1 MNRRTLKVPSLAAF
15 KATFKFLNISY
26 LQKWSF
32 FGILIGI
39 ISGISAVGVSFLT
52 TLFTSI
58 FLGAGAGYIPPLP
71 GILQN
76 SAYPSLIVE
85 RPWMLPIITCL
96 GGLAV
101 GLLFYKIQPKGEGH
115 GTDAVIDAFHNKQ
128 GKIPSRVPFLTALAS
143 PITIGTGGSGGL
155 EGPMSQIG
163 AGFSSILGRLFKFDV
178 DDRRIAVAA
187 GLAAGVGSI
196 FKVPLGAA
204 LFSTE
209 VFYRQD
215 FEVKALVPA
224 VIAAVSGYTVVGFV
238 TGWAP
243 IFSLPPDAAKYSHP
257 ESLLLYGIIGI
268 ISAAASMA
276 YVRTFRLASIIF
288 GRLRKIPA
296 YLKPAIG
303 GAAVGAL
310 AIVSPHVLGNS
321 YGWLQLA
328 MLSSPLLLPIWILLA
343 IVVLKIIATAL
354 TIGSGGSAGVFAPT
368 MAIGGLLGAF
378 VGGLFHA
385 FGLFLWID
393 VSATAIVGMVAF
405 FCATAKTPIATIVI
419 GSEMTSG
426 YGLLAPM
433 MIATVVAYAA
443 SSLNSSIFKSQ
454 VNSRR
459 ESPVHT
465 GEYDTSILREMKVF
479 DALDRRTLILDPN
492 TTVRNALDEMKNNRI
507 DVAFLSSSP
516 FPSSNTPTAGIEVE
530 EQDHSKIHDKTKTG
544 RPLPAGSK
552 PRIVTLQDLLLEQD
566 IEHSLLHSIR
576 ASEVMTVRASD
587 TLSDAFH
594 LLISSEARVLGV
606 TDGSKPENGIIGKIS
621 YKEIAIA
628 YHNKIH
634 RKTKEE
640 NYG

>member
-1 MNRRTLKVPSLAAF
+1 M
-15 KATFKFLNISY
+15 
-26 LQKWSF
+26 
-32 FGILIGI
+32 IGI

-58 FLGAGAGYIPPLP
+58 FLGAGAGYVPPLP

-101 GLLFYKIQPKGEGH
+101 GLFFYKIQPKGEGH

-163 AGFSSILGRLFKFDV
+163 AGFSSILGRLFKFDT

-187 GLAAGVGSI
+187 GLAAGIGSI

-276 YVRTFRLASIIF
+276 YVRTLD
-288 GRLRKIPA
+288 
-296 YLKPAIG
+296 
-303 GAAVGAL
+303 
-310 AIVSPHVLGNS
+310 
-321 YGWLQLA
+321 LQA
-328 MLSSPLLLPIWILLA
+328 LSS
-343 IVVLKIIATAL
+343 
-354 TIGSGGSAGVFAPT
+354 
-368 MAIGGLLGAF
+368 
-378 VGGLFHA
+378 
-385 FGLFLWID
+385 
-393 VSATAIVGMVAF
+393 
-405 FCATAKTPIATIVI
+405 
-419 GSEMTSG
+419 
-426 YGLLAPM
+426 
-433 MIATVVAYAA
+433 
-443 SSLNSSIFKSQ
+443 
-454 VNSRR
+454 
-459 ESPVHT
+459 
-465 GEYDTSILREMKVF
+465 
-479 DALDRRTLILDPN
+479 DA
-492 TTVRNALDEMKNNRI
+492 
-507 DVAFLSSSP
+507 
-516 FPSSNTPTAGIEVE
+516 
-530 EQDHSKIHDKTKTG
+530 
-544 RPLPAGSK
+544 
-552 PRIVTLQDLLLEQD
+552 
-566 IEHSLLHSIR
+566 
-576 ASEVMTVRASD
+576 
-587 TLSDAFH
+587 
-594 LLISSEARVLGV
+594 
-606 TDGSKPENGIIGKIS
+606 
-621 YKEIAIA
+621 
-628 YHNKIH
+628 
-634 RKTKEE
+634 
-640 NYG
+640 